1 MTMYHVRV
9 VIVTTALVAS
19 AIVVGYAQP
28 GRPKAEVTPVVDEAH
43 AQPGKTVR
51 VSLNVSLPPDVHV
64 QSDKPRDASLIP
76 TVLTIDPPAGVTVAE
91 IVYPTPTDLAQA
103 GQKEPL
109 AVFGPTFAIGVRLTL
124 AKDLAAGE
132 VTVPA
137 RLRYQACD
145 ARSCYPPA
153 RADAQWTISVT
164 R

>member
-1 MTMYHVRV
+1 MHHARV

-43 AQPGKTVR
+43 ARPGKTVR
-51 VSLNVSLPPDVHV
+51 VSLNVSLPHDVHV

-109 AVFGPTFAIGVRLTL
+109 AVFGPTFTIGVRLTL

-132 VTVPA
+132 VTIPA

-153 RADAQWTISVT
+153 RADARWTISVT